1 MPSSRQLISSQ
12 VLGSTTATVT
22 FSSIPG
28 TYKDLILKI
37 SARTGRTDPDYI
49 LLTFNSDTTSSG
61 TTYSDT
67 YMLGSGSAATSGRDS
82 SGATIYDV
90 GIPGVNQTSNTFSS
104 TEIYIPSYTAS
115 DNKPFSSFSV
125 TENNATAADIWVGA
139 NLWKNTAAIT
149 QINMKAVSSFV
160 AGSSFYLYGLAS

>member
-1 MPSSRQLISSQ
+1 
-12 VLGSTTATVT
+12 V
-22 FSSIPG
+22 
-28 TYKDLILKI
+28 LKI

-67 YMLGSGSAATSGRDS
+67 YMLGSGSVATSGRDS

-90 GIPGVNQTSNTFSS
+90 GIPGANQTSNTFSS
-104 TEIYIPSYTAS
+104 SEIYIPNYTVS
-115 DNKPFSSFSV
+115 QNKPFGSFSV
-125 TENNATAADIWVGA
+125 TENNATAADIWAGA
-139 NLWKNTAAIT
+139 NLWRNTAAIT

-160 AGSSFYLYGLAS
+160 SGSSFFLYGIKNS